1 VKKFMVAM
9 VGLALVATLAAGCEE
24 GVSSG
29 VDEGTVS
36 GEETVNMQFLISD
49 EKNDIGNFESLII
62 EIASIGLKPA
72 GDPGEWITLEA
83 NEDPDDDGIPG
94 FDLTPLEGENAL
106 ILWSG
111 SIDAGDYNKVFI
123 HVDNITGILTE
134 ALGGGKAEVK
144 LPSDRLQISKPFTV
158 GEDQVVNF
166 VYDITVHKAGNS
178 YKYILKP
185 QIAESGPNQQFNNV
199 TPQGVAE
206 RYREQHKEQN
216 KGQNKEQNKGNNG
229 NGGAQQN
236 QGQNGGQNQEQN
248 AGQNQEQ
255 NQGQHGD
262 MVGQIEWFEGEIT
275 AITEGEENASPWT
288 MTLSGV
294 DGPVTVYVIELEGT
308 PAVGA
313 WAEIEG
319 ILSDSTI
326 TDAKAEIEEE

>member
-1 VKKFMVAM
+1 MKKFMVAM
-9 VGLALVATLAAGCEE
+9 VGLALVASLAAGCEE

-29 VDEGTVS
+29 VEEDNVS

-49 EKNDIGNFESLII
+49 EKNDIGHFESLNI

-94 FDLTPLEGENAL
+94 FDLRPLEGENAL

-111 SIDAGDYNKVFI
+111 SIDAGDYNKIFI
-123 HVDNITGILTE
+123 QVDNITGILTE
-134 ALGGGKAEVK
+134 EMGGGKAEVK
-144 LPSDRLQISKPFTV
+144 LPSDRLQISKHFTV

-178 YKYILKP
+178 GQYIIKP
-185 QIAESGPNQQFNNV
+185 QIAESGANQKFNDV

-229 NGGAQQN
+229 NGGQN
-236 QGQNGGQNQEQN
+236 QGQN

-255 NQGQHGD
+255 NQGQHGN
-262 MVGQIEWFEGEIT
+262 MEGQIEWFEGEIT

-288 MTLSGV
+288 MTMDGV
-294 DGPVTVYVIELEGT
+294 DDPVTVHVIEMEGT
-308 PAVGA
+308 PAIGA
-313 WAEIEG
+313 WAEIQG
-319 ILSDSTI
+319 ILSDNTI